1 MNNQLP
7 AYLQS
12 VAAWQYV
19 FGYNY
24 FYLTQEPSS
33 PLDSSYSVYGFQ
45 KYFGYSCNVMVLA
58 IASVY
63 GLSLLLVCLS
73 AVTTKTPSRRL
84 RSGGFILLNEVGFA
98 LVTFSTPNI
107 VTAVCVEFQAGTIL
121 DTSVFWSKAF
131 LCMGVVSIIVSNIIG
146 VINAEESSDVGTFF
160 RLHSKLGVYAA
171 VLFNLRLV
179 LLTIFI
185 FLNQA
190 VGSVGSYLLIIF
202 QCSYI
207 IFVVFGRPHKKPYDL
222 VRSLIL

>member
-12 VAAWQYV
+12 VSAWQYV

-24 FYLTQEPSS
+24 FYISQYAST
-33 PLDSSYSVYGFQ
+33 PLESSYVVYGFQ

-73 AVTTKTPSRRL
+73 AITTKGVSRKL
-84 RSGGFILLNEVGFA
+84 MNGGLILLNEVGFA

-121 DTSVFWSKAF
+121 DTSIFWSKIF
-131 LCMGVVSIIVSNIIG
+131 LCVGVVSIVLSNIIG
-146 VINAEESSDVGTFF
+146 IINAEESADVGTFF

-171 VLFNLRLV
+171 LIFNLRLV

-190 VGSVGSYLLIIF
+190 VGSMGSYLLIVI
-202 QCSYI
+202 QCSYV
-207 IFVVFGRPHKKPYDL
+207 IFVAFGKPHKKPYDF